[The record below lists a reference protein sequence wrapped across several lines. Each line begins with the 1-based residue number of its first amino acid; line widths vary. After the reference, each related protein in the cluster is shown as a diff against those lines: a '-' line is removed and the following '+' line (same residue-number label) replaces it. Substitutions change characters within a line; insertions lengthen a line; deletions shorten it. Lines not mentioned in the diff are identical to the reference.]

1 MNYEH
6 IIDKRLVR
14 TAFDR
19 AATSYDQAAVLQR
32 EVCNR
37 LLSRLDRI
45 KYVPGAVLDAGSGTG
60 YGTRKLRRRYPT
72 ARILAVD
79 IATAMHAQARPAALQ
94 RQQLLPQNQNLPQ
107 IGYVGGDVEQ
117 MPFKDSCVELV
128 CSNLMLQWCNDL
140 NRAFAEVYRI
150 LRSDGLFMFS
160 TFGPDTLKELRL
172 AFRGADDYS
181 HVNHFTKMHDVGI
194 MLGRTGFALPV
205 METEYIT
212 MAYDDVIGIMRDLKA
227 IGAHNVNQGRR
238 RGLTGKTTW
247 QKAINCYEMLRTR
260 GKLPATY
267 QVVYGYAWKPGEKQR
282 RSLSD
287 ARETSLEL

>member
-1 MNYEH
+1 M
-6 IIDKRLVR
+6 
-14 TAFDR
+14 
-19 AATSYDQAAVLQR
+19 
-32 EVCNR
+32 
-37 LLSRLDRI
+37 
-45 KYVPGAVLDAGSGTG
+45 
-60 YGTRKLRRRYPT
+60 RYPA

-94 RQQLLPQNQNLPQ
+94 RQQLPAQNQTFPR
-107 IGYVGGDVEQ
+107 ISYVGGDVEQ
-117 MPFKDSCVELV
+117 MPFKDSCIELV
-128 CSNLMLQWCNDL
+128 YSNLMLQWCNDL
-140 NRAFAEVYRI
+140 SRAFAEAHRI

-181 HVNHFTKMHDVGI
+181 HVNRFTEIHDVGL
-194 MLGRTGFALPV
+194 MLGRNGFELPV

-287 ARETSLEL
+287 ARETSLEF